1 MTSKICKCGHEEK
14 KHELR
19 YGCFADIPNS
29 AYCCKCKK
37 FKPSPNHSPQGVQPE
52 DTPSGVAVHDSGK
65 SSDTLQEG
73 TFNLSSKRK
82 KLLRKIAQEFS
93 AFKCAESRVTAPQ
106 KAMYVL
112 GLIKEQDRE
121 FIKRLRFKFKAFIRT
136 KDADVVDAIID
147 KLAGEELSR

>member
-1 MTSKICKCGHEEK
+1 MTNKICGNCGHEEK

-37 FKPSPNHSPQGVQPE
+37 FKPSPNHSPHVVEKETSRISSSQ
-52 DTPSGVAVHDSGK
+52 PSGH
-65 SSDTLQEG
+65 EG